1 MRINVVT
8 TNYRRR
14 VDDDLRRDRIKDER
28 FFFLVEIFF
37 SNEIRRYFRMN
48 RLMTMS
54 QRVRI

>member
-14 VDDDLRRDRIKDER
+14 VDDDFRRDEIKDER
-28 FFFLVEIFF
+28 FFFLVKIFL
-37 SNEIRRYFRMN
+37 SNEIRRYFRMS
-48 RLMTMS
+48 RFMTMS

>member
-14 VDDDLRRDRIKDER
+14 VDDDLRRDKIKDEK
-28 FFFLVEIFF
+28 FFFFVEIFF
-37 SNEIRRYFRMN
+37 SNEIRRYFRMS
-48 RLMTMS
+48 RFMTMS